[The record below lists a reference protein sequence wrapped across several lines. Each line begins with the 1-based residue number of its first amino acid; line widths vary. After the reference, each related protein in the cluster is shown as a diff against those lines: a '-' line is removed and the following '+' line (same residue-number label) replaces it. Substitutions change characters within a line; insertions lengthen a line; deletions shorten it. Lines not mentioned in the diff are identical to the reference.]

1 MISEQNSATSF
12 GVGHISQIVMM
23 AAAMTNGRTDEVAT
37 IEAGIMSDS
46 IVIRNMETHYPNGFR
61 GTTLF
66 RAVKGV
72 SGYEEG
78 KYPVATH
85 AGARVLMIAGYFQVI
100 GLALRM
106 VNSEQTKPRRDREA
120 ILDTKEELMGIVV
133 KWRTVLNGCN
143 KEDPILKDY
152 FRTIEKGEIA
162 SGDEESDEG
171 GDEIQVKAGR
181 VMREIEWGE
190 RYANRRAAAAE
201 YVEAMRWFAQ
211 HYPAAHAEFCNH
223 MKKLVA
229 GTDWRYP
236 QVAEIDD
243 LLL

>member
-1 MISEQNSATSF
+1 MISEQNSAIRF
-12 GVGHISQIVMM
+12 GVGHFSQIVMM

-37 IEAGIMSDS
+37 VEAGIMSDS
-46 IVIRNMETHYPNGFR
+46 SVIRKMESRYPKGFR

-66 RAVKGV
+66 CAVEGV
-72 SGYEEG
+72 SRYEAG
-78 KYPVATH
+78 KYPVATD
-85 AGARVLMIAGYFQVI
+85 AGARVLMTVGYFQVI

-106 VNSEQTKPRRDREA
+106 VNLEQTKPRRDREA
-120 ILDTKEELMGIVV
+120 IMDTKEELMGIVV
-133 KWRTVLNGCN
+133 KWSTILNGCKK
-143 KEDPILKDY
+143 KETILKDY
-152 FRTIEKGEIA
+152 FLTIEKGEIA

-171 GDEIQVKAGR
+171 GDEIQEEAGR

-211 HYPAAHAEFCNH
+211 HYPAARAEFRNH